1 MAIAFEAEE
10 HVARPP
16 EEVWRLLT
24 DWERAPEW
32 MEGIDSMCA
41 SGPTVAGM
49 QLAFEARGRS
59 HSSEITHLVPGRELT
74 LTSQRGPVTASYTY
88 RCEPEREGT
97 RVWLVANCRIHGPL
111 RVLGP
116 LLRVAVRH
124 ADSGQL
130 RALKRFVEA
139 G

>member
-1 MAIAFEAEE
+1 MPIAFQVEE
-10 HVARPP
+10 YVARPP
-16 EEVWRLLT
+16 EVVWQCLT

-32 MEGIDSMCA
+32 MEGIDSMRP

-49 QLAFEARGRS
+49 QLVFEARRRS
-59 HSSEITHLVPGRELT
+59 GTSEITHLVPGRELT
-74 LTSQRGPVTASYTY
+74 LTARQGPVRISYRY
-88 RCEPEREGT
+88 RCEPEGEGT
-97 RVWLVANCRIHGPL
+97 RVRLAAHCRIRGAL

-116 LLRVAVRH
+116 LLRAVVKR

-139 G
+139 A